1 MKTIQPGDVIFYRPT
16 GFIGWAI
23 SKITK
28 SEYSHVA
35 LVVSPD
41 HIIEANRFIKSRIA
55 DLHYTKEIHSV
66 YRLNNL
72 PADTRLR
79 IINNALTMLDVSYDY
94 SQIFGLLLRLV
105 FDIKTNVFN
114 KVNRYI
120 CSEIIDNAFVAAGV
134 PRKDKEN
141 IGDITPQE
149 LLDKYDLR
157 KVI

>member
-1 MKTIQPGDVIFYRPT
+1 MNTIQPGDVIFYRPS

-28 SEYSHVA
+28 SKYSHVA

-66 YRLNNL
+66 YRLKNL
-72 PADTRLR
+72 PADTRLK
-79 IINNALTMLDVSYDY
+79 IINNALSMLDVDYDY
-94 SQIFGLLLRLV
+94 SQLFGLFLRLV
-105 FDIKTNVFN
+105 FDIKTNIFN
-114 KVNRYI
+114 KVNKYI
-120 CSEIIDNAFVAAGV
+120 CSEIIDNSFVKAGV
-134 PRKDKEN
+134 PRKDQEN

-149 LLDKYDLR
+149 LLDKYSLH
-157 KVI
+157 KVM